1 MYVHIHFLES
11 ADPTAAANL
20 APRCY
25 FLISLSSKRNQSIE
39 EVTDSR
45 IWQEIY
51 NMSSYSDKV
60 FKEMLGG
67 KKSKHNARGMSNRY
81 RKSSQW
87 PKLGQFG

>member
-51 NMSSYSDKV
+51 NMSLEHLVVPGMKCS
-60 FKEMLGG
+60 EE
-67 KKSKHNARGMSNRY
+67 KKKA
-81 RKSSQW
+81 
-87 PKLGQFG
+87 

>member
-1 MYVHIHFLES
+1 MVILGLE
-11 ADPTAAANL
+11 
-20 APRCY
+20 
-25 FLISLSSKRNQSIE
+25 
-39 EVTDSR
+39 
-45 IWQEIY
+45 QEIY